1 VKNSK
6 FQIPNSKFQIPNS
19 KFQNLNFKFCLVALV
34 LLLYSCSN
42 EENTGINPTDAITN
56 QLKKDL
62 KLDQFKNQTFAKN
75 LVLNWE
81 SIKRTEKDGIEIY
94 EIEVKEKNPT
104 IIKSNL
110 FQNKLKYELII
121 IKKEN
126 VSYSYLIEAYSS
138 LKYALFNNSVQKLKN
153 FTGTLNVFKLDGSS
167 INQLVVNNGKSK
179 NPSGNSSLNT
189 LNEVINLY
197 NTSPNIN
204 SRVPEC
210 TLSEYVYSVYSI
222 YTNHYTVTVG
232 TSSYTTYYTTLKT
245 VTITE
250 LMSVPCG
257 TSEDSYDITKR
268 FNVYRDV
275 FDVEIIDELTGKAKC
290 LNALLDKNGNSFVQN
305 LLANFE
311 GKSEFN
317 INIVSK
323 DIVTNKDENG
333 IVKEINGKTTY
344 VPGSTSITIEINTS
358 RIDNTSALD
367 AARTILHE
375 YIHADILRKLN
386 TQYPSTGDLDFKKT
400 YEAYGNQHGAMG
412 ALYIN
417 SMRDALKEFHK
428 NVLTDDYNK
437 YTNYYGEAPTDA
449 FYEAL
454 AWGGL
459 RENDVKAWVDLSAE
473 KKQQ

>member
-1 VKNSK
+1 ML
-6 FQIPNSKFQIPNS
+6 F
-19 KFQNLNFKFCLVALV
+19 
-34 LLLYSCSN
+34 SCSP
-42 EENTGINPTDAITN
+42 EDSTEINPTDAITN

-62 KLDQFKNQTFAKN
+62 KLDQFKNETFAKN
-75 LVLNWE
+75 LVVNWE
-81 SIKRTEKDGIEIY
+81 SMKRTEKDGIEIY
-94 EIEVKEKNPT
+94 EIEAYEKNPSK
-104 IIKSNL
+104 IESNL
-110 FQNKLKYELII
+110 FQSKLTYELIV

-138 LKYALFNNSVQKLKN
+138 LKYALFNNSIQKLKN

-167 INQLVVNNGKSK
+167 IDQLVVNNGKSK
-179 NPSGNSSLNT
+179 NPSGNTSLNT

-197 NTSPNIN
+197 NTKSNIN

-210 TLSEYVYSVYSI
+210 TLSEHVYSVYSI
-222 YTNHYTVTVG
+222 YTYHYTISVG
-232 TSSYTTYYTTLKT
+232 SSSYTTYYTTLKT
-245 VTITE
+245 VTINE

-275 FDVEIIDELTGKAKC
+275 IDVDIIDRLLTGKAKC
-290 LNALLDKNGNSFVQN
+290 LNDLLDKDGNSFVQN

-333 IVKEINGKTTY
+333 IIKEINGKTTY
-344 VPGSTSITIEINTS
+344 IPGSTSITIEISTS
-358 RIDNTSALD
+358 RIDNTSTLD
-367 AARTILHE
+367 AARIILHE
-375 YIHADILRKLN
+375 YIHADIFRKLN
-386 TQYPSTGDLDFKKT
+386 TATGTETEKLDFKKT
-400 YEAYGNQHGAMG
+400 YEAYGNQHGTMG

-417 SMRDALKEFHK
+417 NMRDALKEFHK

-437 YTNYYGEAPTDA
+437 YVNYYGETPSDA

-459 RENDVKAWVDLSAE
+459 RENDVKAWVDLPTE
-473 KKQQ
+473 KKAAIESLANRAILLSKTVPCPN